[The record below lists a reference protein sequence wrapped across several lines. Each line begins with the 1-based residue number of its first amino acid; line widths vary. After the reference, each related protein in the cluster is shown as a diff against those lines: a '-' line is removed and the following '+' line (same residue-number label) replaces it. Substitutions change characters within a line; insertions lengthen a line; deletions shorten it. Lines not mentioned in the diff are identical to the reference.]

1 MNVCLLFVLSTNVD
15 TWSRNTHV
23 KVHVGGYCLELSCSS
38 WLLSPLVPANPRLSS
53 AEAVMTG
60 IQISAVV
67 LKRDFTSGSEAM
79 AEDII
84 LSTLSSL
91 ADSLS
96 SSAAISN

>member
-1 MNVCLLFVLSTNVD
+1 
-15 TWSRNTHV
+15 
-23 KVHVGGYCLELSCSS
+23 
-38 WLLSPLVPANPRLSS
+38 
-53 AEAVMTG
+53 VMTG